1 MKLINLTPR
10 DVLIWREGAVIA
22 HFPSQGL
29 ARVTQESQAVGR
41 ITLDR
46 TTVAIPITAARH
58 GPVEVLPAPELDT
71 AYIVDA
77 QFASVLPG
85 RGDLLVPDDLVRD
98 ERGTVIGYRALRTT
112 SSSYCLSLVQ

>member
-41 ITLDR
+41 ITPDR

-58 GPVEVLPAPELDT
+58 GPVEGLPAPELDT

-98 ERGTVIGYRALRTT
+98 ERGTVIGCQALRTA
-112 SSSYCLSLVQ
+112 SSSY